1 MKRFVSESLILGIST
16 LIFSSNINLA
26 VLNKTSN
33 SCSTHF
39 ALFYIIGR
47 NILCL
52 DRLCV
57 INSLKK
63 TDTTDIDL
71 DMNLIDLFMKK
82 DQIQ

>member
-1 MKRFVSESLILGIST
+1 MHTMKRFVSESLILGIST

-26 VLNKTSN
+26 VVLILHYFTSLAVIFL
-33 SCSTHF
+33 S
-39 ALFYIIGR
+39 
-47 NILCL
+47 L